1 MALYIRDDK
10 VDKLAKQ
17 LAKATAQS
25 KTAAVR
31 EALETRL
38 ADISDKTPLLQRIRP
53 ILKQMNEIGPVD
65 PEFDMK
71 EFTDDMWGEE

>member
-1 MALYIRDDK
+1 MALYIRDET
-10 VDKLAKQ
+10 VDDLAKQ
-17 LAKATAQS
+17 LAKVTAQS

-38 ADISDKTPLLQRIRP
+38 AEISDKTPLLQRIRP
-53 ILKQMNEIGPVD
+53 ILQQMDDIGPVD
-65 PEFDMK
+65 PEFNMK